1 MSLGTHSFSWHRY
14 NLFCSSLKSFSFP
27 LVPYSNQEC
36 RRDFRNLCISLLHY
50 CSFVILLA
58 LTNITTLRFYQWAC
72 VAKRL
77 TIAYNW
83 KSESYRDVTLFY
95 FCPYKTGLP
104 QPHKVEEPHCMI
116 PPQSKKTASMLN
128 HMEAAG
134 YANDG
139 GLLCVLYCSYY
150 YLTTTLR
157 PLFT

>member
-36 RRDFRNLCISLLHY
+36 RRDFCNLRISLLHY

-58 LTNITTLRFYQWAC
+58 LTNITTLRFYRWAC

-104 QPHKVEEPHCMI
+104 PI
-116 PPQSKKTASMLN
+116 RSRSPQYDTPSIKKTASMLN

-139 GLLCVLYCSYY
+139 CLLCFFHCSYY